1 MALAYVNYGQP
12 VTATPQSQPIP
23 GREHEM
29 LPNNAGG
36 YSFQLDDWERLN
48 RFLVVGSEGGSY
60 YVNERNLT
68 AQNADAVIR
77 CIKADGPRVV
87 TLAQNIN
94 LANRAP
100 KVDSQL
106 FALALALKH
115 GDAAT
120 KRAVYGAAQSM
131 LRTGTHLLH
140 FVAMLDSLGGW
151 NRSKRSIV
159 QAWFEQ
165 AIEPL
170 SFQMLKYQNRD
181 GWRMGDALRLV
192 HPKPLT
198 ESHNTLF
205 AWATGKLDL
214 FGEVCPART
223 HHESVMP
230 SVLVAHTAMNAMPGT
245 PVEKALWGIQH
256 MLPRE
261 ALPTEALASVEVQRA
276 QLPHLPIHALIR
288 NLGSFTSSGLFDDE
302 ASMVTVVKKLTD
314 RTNLMRSRVHPFAVL
329 LATLVYKLGHGVRGG
344 KTWTPN
350 NVILSCLE
358 DAYDLA
364 FNNVTPTN
372 KRLMIGIDISGSMD
386 KACVGS
392 PIPAITAA
400 AAMAIT
406 LARLEPHATVI
417 QFDTEY
423 RNFVN
428 ITKRTGI
435 ASLQQ
440 ASGGGTDLSAPVR
453 WALEKAREFDAFV
466 ILTDNETWAG
476 RQHPTQALLEYRRKV
491 NQNAKLICCSMA
503 ANHAS
508 IVDPSDALQFGCAG
522 LDSYVPGLVG
532 DFIDR

>member
-12 VTATPQSQPIP
+12 VTVTPQSQPIP

-48 RFLVVGSEGGSY
+48 RFLILGSEGGTY
-60 YVNERNLT
+60 YVAEKNLT
-68 AQNADAVIR
+68 AQNADACIR

-87 TLAQNIN
+87 ALAQQIN

-100 KVDSQL
+100 KVDPQL
-106 FALALALKH
+106 FVLALALKH
-115 GDAAT
+115 GDTPT

-151 NRSKRSIV
+151 NRSKRSVIK
-159 QAWFEQ
+159 AWFEQ

-181 GWRMGDALRLV
+181 GWRMGDVLRLA

-198 ESHNTLF
+198 EQHGMLF
-205 AWATGKLDL
+205 KWSLGKLDL
-214 FGEVCPART
+214 HFPLP
-223 HHESVMP
+223 SNIP
-230 SVLVAHTAMNAMPGT
+230 SVIGAHTKMLAMEIP
-245 PVEKALWGIQH
+245 PVHQALWGIEN

-288 NLGSFTSSGLFDDE
+288 NLGNFTSSGLFDDE
-302 ASMVTVVKKLTD
+302 ASMTTVVKKLTD
-314 RTNLMRSRVHPFAVL
+314 RANLTRSRVHPFAIL
-329 LATLVYKLGHGVRGG
+329 LATLVYNLGHGVRGG

-350 NVILSCLE
+350 KMILSCLE

-364 FNNVTPTN
+364 FDNVTPTN
-372 KRLMIGIDISGSMD
+372 KRLLIGIDISASMTM
-386 KACVGS
+386 ACVGS
-392 PIPAITAA
+392 PIPASLAA

-406 LARLEPHATVI
+406 LARLEPHASVI
-417 QFDTEY
+417 QFDTKF

-435 ASLQQ
+435 ASLQN
-440 ASGGGTDLSAPVR
+440 AVGGGTDLSAPVR
-453 WALEKAREFDAFV
+453 WALENRREFDAFV
-466 ILTDNETWAG
+466 ILTDSETWAG
-476 RQHPTQALLEYRRKV
+476 RQHPTQALLEYRKQV
-491 NQNAKLICCSMA
+491 NQHTKLICCSMA

-508 IVDPSDALQFGCAG
+508 IVDPQDALQFGCAG
-522 LDSYVPGLVG
+522 LDAHVPVLVG
-532 DFIDR
+532 DFIGR